1 MNSIK
6 RPIFLDFQS
15 TTPLYPEVLDRMI
28 PFFNDKFGNP
38 HSSFHT
44 YGIESRDAIE
54 QARQQIADVI
64 NASPDEVIFC
74 SGATEANN
82 LAISQLSLVNDMKRV
97 ITTKTEHKCILESC
111 DFAHQQGAEVEYIE
125 VNQSGL
131 IDFNDLEEKMSK
143 GPSLVS
149 IMMVNNETGV
159 IQDMEKIGHLCEKY
173 NSILHTDAAQAIG
186 KIGVDVKSNNILAM
200 SLSAHK
206 FCGPKGI
213 GVFYIDQSIKNL
225 IEPLIRG
232 GGQEYKIR
240 SGTLAT
246 PLVVGMG
253 FAAEI
258 SNNNLEDNND
268 KVQKLREAFLEKFSS
283 NVSNF
288 KINGDLER
296 RITSNINIQVDS
308 VESDQLM
315 MNVPQVAFSSGS
327 ACSTGNIEASHVLRA
342 MGFSVNH
349 ARESFRISFSPIL
362 TLEEVI
368 QAAELIALGINK
380 LKSL

>member
-111 DFAHQQGAEVEYIE
+111 DFIHQQGAEVEYIK
-125 VNQSGL
+125 VGQSGL

-173 NSILHTDAAQAIG
+173 NSILHTDAAQAVGHIA
-186 KIGVDVKSNNILAM
+186 IDVKKMNIDLM
-200 SLSAHK
+200 S
-206 FCGPKGI
+206 
-213 GVFYIDQSIKNL
+213 
-225 IEPLIRG
+225 
-232 GGQEYKIR
+232 
-240 SGTLAT
+240 
-246 PLVVGMG
+246 
-253 FAAEI
+253 
-258 SNNNLEDNND
+258 
-268 KVQKLREAFLEKFSS
+268 FSS
-283 NVSNF
+283 
-288 KINGDLER
+288 
-296 RITSNINIQVDS
+296 
-308 VESDQLM
+308 
-315 MNVPQVAFSSGS
+315 
-327 ACSTGNIEASHVLRA
+327 H
-342 MGFSVNH
+342 
-349 ARESFRISFSPIL
+349 
-362 TLEEVI
+362 
-368 QAAELIALGINK
+368 K
-380 LKSL
+380 LCL